1 MLQRERAHALVDKL
15 FDLRDSL
22 VGKAVP
28 PAAARHFRAARRE
41 ALLGIRELVDH
52 ALMALDAEGPEGEGT
67 DEPKPIPVEE

>member
-1 MLQRERAHALVDKL
+1 MMQREQAHALVDRL

-52 ALMALDAEGPEGEGT
+52 ALAAMGAQDPEDGGTEG
-67 DEPKPIPVEE
+67 PKPIPVEE